1 VRERPAQFD
10 RVSTVRACQLL
21 RLTRSLVYRPWKE
34 KPPVPEALVQ
44 KVKDIAAAL
53 DYYGYR
59 RALRDVL
66 LSGLSASRGQV
77 TEIMREHGLL
87 QDTTRTGKRT
97 VWDKSLKDAQNLTR
111 DMKPAWT
118 DEVWAADVTEVRAV
132 KRRVFVAAVTDV
144 YSRKVVGLAVSGR
157 NDTELTLSAL
167 VSALASRRPGA
178 GLIHHSDRG
187 CNYTS
192 HAYTSILEGAHA
204 LKSYSD
210 KGCPTQNAFAE
221 SLFSRYKVEE
231 AGRWVYADIAHAAR
245 ATRRYFETYNT
256 RRLHSSL
263 GLKCPDQFEREMK
276 TSP

>member
-1 VRERPAQFD
+1 VRERPEPYD
-10 RVSTVRACQLL
+10 GISTVRACQLL
-21 RLTRSLVYRPWKE
+21 SLTRSLVYRPSKQ
-34 KPPVPEALVQ
+34 KPPVLDALVQ
-44 KVKDIAAAL
+44 EVKDVTAEF
-53 DYYGYR
+53 DSYGYR
-59 RALRDVL
+59 RTLGEVL
-66 LSGLSASRGQV
+66 LRGLSASRGQV

-87 QDTTRTGKRT
+87 QDTNRTGKRT

-111 DMKPAWT
+111 DTRPAWT
-118 DEVWAADVTEVRAV
+118 DEVWVADVTEVRAV
-132 KRRVFVAAVTDV
+132 KKRVFVAAVTDV

-167 VSALASRRPGA
+167 VSAFASRRPGA

-192 HAYTSILEGAHA
+192 HAYTRMLEGAHA
-204 LKSYSD
+204 LRSYSD

-231 AGRWVYADIAHAAR
+231 AGRKVYADIAHAAR
-245 ATRRYFETYNT
+245 ATRRYFELYNT

-263 GLKCPDQFEREMK
+263 GLKSPDQFEREMK